1 MADKLKEIPAKILE
15 WWNKFTTRQK
25 SIIVGAAAVVIFA
38 FAIIMYV
45 MSKPQYVRLITCE
58 TTSQASEIIDTLDSA
73 GIAHKES
80 NDGLKIDVESSQQ
93 SAANLA
99 LGSAGYVPDALDLND
114 YLGGSMS
121 TTATDKERLYNSYL
135 EKYITQTIEAQSA
148 VKSAKVHLSFPKDNG
163 TLAAQKE
170 EASAFIQL
178 ELDGTFTSANAAA
191 LAKCVATWLRND
203 TTANI
208 TIMDT
213 DSNLLFAGGDDY
225 STAGIANSMQELQN
239 QAESM
244 IANQVK
250 KVLLGTKQYND
261 AAVTSHLSMDFSD
274 YKETVKEYYANSGRD
289 EGMLSH
295 EETYESENTND
306 GGGVPG
312 TTSNGESGKAT
323 YVSPDS
329 SNSSSS
335 TSETSRDYLP
345 NESIKD
351 TVTPAGG
358 INYTNS
364 SISIA
369 AITYKEIHYE
379 DVKRQG
385 LLDGTTWD
393 EYKSQNSADTKMT
406 VDQDMYSLVA
416 NATGINESNITIIA
430 YESPIF
436 YDKESSPVTAQ
447 NVLSVLMLL
456 LILGLLAF
464 VILHS
469 MRTRQAVQQEE
480 EVSVENML
488 QSTPE
493 AELEDIDV
501 ESKSETR
508 KMIEKFVDEN
518 PESAAAL
525 LRNWLNEDWNW
536 ETE

>member
-1 MADKLKEIPAKILE
+1 MADKLKEIPSKILE

-25 SIIVGAAAVVIFA
+25 SIIIGAAAVVIFA

-45 MSKPQYVRLITCE
+45 MNKPQYVSLITCD
-58 TTSQASEIIDTLDSA
+58 TTAQASEIIDTLDSA

-80 NDGLKIDVESSQQ
+80 NDGLKIEVESSKQ

-99 LGSAGYVPDALDLND
+99 LGSAGYMPDELKLSD
-114 YLGGSMS
+114 YLGNSMS

-135 EKYITQTIEAQSA
+135 EKYITETIEAQSA
-148 VKSAKVHLSFPKDNG
+148 VKSANVHLSFPKDNG

-225 STAGIANSMQELQN
+225 SSAGIANSMQELQN

-261 AAVTSHLSMDFSD
+261 AAVTSHLDMDFAD
-274 YKETVKEYYANSGRD
+274 YEETVKEYYANSDRT

-295 EETYESENTND
+295 EETYDSENTND

-312 TTSNGESGKAT
+312 TTSNGEGGTT

-329 SNSSSS
+329 SNSSST

-345 NESIKD
+345 NESIKN

-369 AITYKEIHYE
+369 AITYREIHYE

-385 LLDGTTWD
+385 LLDGTTWE
-393 EYKSQNSADTKMT
+393 EYKSQNSADTKLT

-416 NATGINESNITIIA
+416 NATGINENNITIIA

-436 YDKESSPVTAQ
+436 YDKESSPVTTQ
-447 NVLSVLMLL
+447 NVLSAIMLV
-456 LILGLLAF
+456 LILGLLIF
-464 VILHS
+464 VVLHS

-525 LRNWLNEDWNW
+525 LRNWLNEDWN
-536 ETE
+536 

>member
-274 YKETVKEYYANSGRD
+274 YKETVKEYYAEMKVCFPMRRLMRARIPMTAAVYRGQLPTGRA
-289 EGMLSH
+289 EILPMYLR
-295 EETYESENTND
+295 TA
-306 GGGVPG
+306 
-312 TTSNGESGKAT
+312 AT
-323 YVSPDS
+323 V
-329 SNSSSS
+329 
-335 TSETSRDYLP
+335 LP
-345 NESIKD
+345 LLPK
-351 TVTPAGG
+351 PAG
-358 INYTNS
+358 
-364 SISIA
+364 
-369 AITYKEIHYE
+369 
-379 DVKRQG
+379 
-385 LLDGTTWD
+385 
-393 EYKSQNSADTKMT
+393 
-406 VDQDMYSLVA
+406 
-416 NATGINESNITIIA
+416 IICRM
-430 YESPIF
+430 S
-436 YDKESSPVTAQ
+436 
-447 NVLSVLMLL
+447 
-456 LILGLLAF
+456 
-464 VILHS
+464 
-469 MRTRQAVQQEE
+469 
-480 EVSVENML
+480 
-488 QSTPE
+488 
-493 AELEDIDV
+493 
-501 ESKSETR
+501 
-508 KMIEKFVDEN
+508 
-518 PESAAAL
+518 L
-525 LRNWLNEDWNW
+525 LRIL
-536 ETE
+536 

>member
-1 MADKLKEIPAKILE
+1 
-15 WWNKFTTRQK
+15 
-25 SIIVGAAAVVIFA
+25 
-38 FAIIMYV
+38 
-45 MSKPQYVRLITCE
+45 
-58 TTSQASEIIDTLDSA
+58 
-73 GIAHKES
+73 
-80 NDGLKIDVESSQQ
+80 
-93 SAANLA
+93 
-99 LGSAGYVPDALDLND
+99 
-114 YLGGSMS
+114 MS

-312 TTSNGESGKAT
+312 TTSNGESGNTT

-335 TSETSRDYLP
+335 TSETSREYLP

-351 TVTPAGG
+351 
-358 INYTNS
+358 
-364 SISIA
+364 
-369 AITYKEIHYE
+369 KEIHYE

-525 LRNWLNEDWNW
+525 LRNWLNEDWN
-536 ETE
+536 

>member
-1 MADKLKEIPAKILE
+1 M
-15 WWNKFTTRQK
+15 
-25 SIIVGAAAVVIFA
+25 
-38 FAIIMYV
+38 
-45 MSKPQYVRLITCE
+45 
-58 TTSQASEIIDTLDSA
+58 
-73 GIAHKES
+73 
-80 NDGLKIDVESSQQ
+80 
-93 SAANLA
+93 
-99 LGSAGYVPDALDLND
+99 
-114 YLGGSMS
+114 
-121 TTATDKERLYNSYL
+121 
-135 EKYITQTIEAQSA
+135 
-148 VKSAKVHLSFPKDNG
+148 SFPKDNG

-312 TTSNGESGKAT
+312 TTSNGESGNTT

-525 LRNWLNEDWNW
+525 LRNWLNEDWN
-536 ETE
+536 

>member
-1 MADKLKEIPAKILE
+1 MADKLKEIPSKILE

-25 SIIVGAAAVVIFA
+25 SIIIGAAAVVIFA

-45 MSKPQYVRLITCE
+45 MNKPQYVSLITCD
-58 TTSQASEIIDTLDSA
+58 TTAQASEIIDTLDSA

-80 NDGLKIDVESSQQ
+80 NDGLKIEVESSKQ

-99 LGSAGYVPDALDLND
+99 LGSAGYMPDELKLSD
-114 YLGGSMS
+114 YLGNSMS

-135 EKYITQTIEAQSA
+135 QKYITQTIEAQSA

-178 ELDGTFTSANAAA
+178 ELDGTYTSANAAA

-225 STAGIANSMQELQN
+225 SSAGIANSMQELQN

-261 AAVTSHLSMDFSD
+261 AAVTSHLDMDFAD
-274 YKETVKEYYANSGRD
+274 YEETVKEYYANSDRT

-295 EETYESENTND
+295 EETYDSENTND

-312 TTSNGESGKAT
+312 TTSNGEGGTT

-329 SNSSSS
+329 SNSSST

-345 NESIKD
+345 NESIKN

-369 AITYKEIHYE
+369 AITYREIHYE

-385 LLDGTTWD
+385 LLDGTTWE
-393 EYKSQNSADTKMT
+393 EYKSQNSADTKLT

-416 NATGINESNITIIA
+416 NATGINENNITIIA

-436 YDKESSPVTAQ
+436 YDKESSPVTTQ
-447 NVLSVLMLL
+447 NVLSAIMLV
-456 LILGLLAF
+456 LILGLLLF
-464 VILHS
+464 VVLHS

-501 ESKSETR
+501 EAKSETR

-525 LRNWLNEDWNW
+525 LRNWLNEDWN
-536 ETE
+536 

>member
-1 MADKLKEIPAKILE
+1 
-15 WWNKFTTRQK
+15 
-25 SIIVGAAAVVIFA
+25 
-38 FAIIMYV
+38 
-45 MSKPQYVRLITCE
+45 
-58 TTSQASEIIDTLDSA
+58 
-73 GIAHKES
+73 
-80 NDGLKIDVESSQQ
+80 
-93 SAANLA
+93 
-99 LGSAGYVPDALDLND
+99 
-114 YLGGSMS
+114 
-121 TTATDKERLYNSYL
+121 
-135 EKYITQTIEAQSA
+135 
-148 VKSAKVHLSFPKDNG
+148 
-163 TLAAQKE
+163 
-170 EASAFIQL
+170 
-178 ELDGTFTSANAAA
+178 
-191 LAKCVATWLRND
+191 
-203 TTANI
+203 
-208 TIMDT
+208 
-213 DSNLLFAGGDDY
+213 
-225 STAGIANSMQELQN
+225 
-239 QAESM
+239 M

-261 AAVTSHLSMDFSD
+261 AAVTSHLSMDFSN
-274 YKETVKEYYANSGRD
+274 YEETVKEYYANSDRT

-312 TTSNGESGKAT
+312 TTSNGESGNTT

-329 SNSSSS
+329 NNSSSS

-345 NESIKD
+345 NESI
-351 TVTPAGG
+351 TNTITPAGG

-369 AITYKEIHYE
+369 AITYREVHYE

-393 EYKSQNSADTKMT
+393 EYKSQNSADKKID

-416 NATGINESNITIIA
+416 NATGISEDKITIIA

-436 YDKESSPVTAQ
+436 YDKESKPVSVQ
-447 NVLSVLMLL
+447 NILSIVMLV

-464 VILHS
+464 VVLHS

-480 EVSVENML
+480 EVSVENIL

-493 AELEDIDV
+493 SELEDIDV

-525 LRNWLNEDWNW
+525 LRNWLNEDWN
-536 ETE
+536 

>member
-1 MADKLKEIPAKILE
+1 MADKLKEIPSKILE

-25 SIIVGAAAVVIFA
+25 SIIIGAAAVVIFA

-45 MSKPQYVRLITCE
+45 MNKPQYVSLITCD
-58 TTSQASEIIDTLDSA
+58 TTAQASEIIDTLDSA

-80 NDGLKIDVESSQQ
+80 NDGLKIEVESSKQ

-99 LGSAGYVPDALDLND
+99 LGSAGYMPDELKLSD
-114 YLGGSMS
+114 YLGNSMS

-135 EKYITQTIEAQSA
+135 EKYITETIEAQSA

-225 STAGIANSMQELQN
+225 SSAGIANSMQELQN

-261 AAVTSHLSMDFSD
+261 AAVTSHLDMDFAD
-274 YKETVKEYYANSGRD
+274 YEETVKQYYANSDRT

-295 EETYESENTND
+295 EETYDSENTND

-312 TTSNGESGKAT
+312 TTSNGEGGTT

-329 SNSSSS
+329 SNSSST

-345 NESIKD
+345 NESIKN

-369 AITYKEIHYE
+369 AITYREIHYE

-385 LLDGTTWD
+385 LLDGTTWE
-393 EYKSQNSADTKMT
+393 EYKSQNGADTKLT

-416 NATGINESNITIIA
+416 NATGINENNITIIA

-436 YDKESSPVTAQ
+436 YDKESSPVTTQ
-447 NVLSVLMLL
+447 NVLSAIMLV

-464 VILHS
+464 VVLHS

-493 AELEDIDV
+493 SELEDIDV

-525 LRNWLNEDWNW
+525 LRNWLNEDWN
-536 ETE
+536 

>member
-25 SIIVGAAAVVIFA
+25 SIIIGAAAVVIFA

-45 MSKPQYVRLITCE
+45 MSKPQYVRLVTCE

-80 NDGLKIDVESSQQ
+80 NDGLKIDVESSKQ

-99 LGSAGYVPDALDLND
+99 LGSAGYVPDALNLND
-114 YLGGSMS
+114 YLGNSMS

-135 EKYITQTIEAQSA
+135 EQYITQTIEAQSA

-163 TLAAQKE
+163 TLAAQNE

-225 STAGIANSMQELQN
+225 TSAGIANSMQELQN

-312 TTSNGESGKAT
+312 TTSNGESGKTT

-329 SNSSSS
+329 NNSSSS

-345 NESIKD
+345 NESI
-351 TVTPAGG
+351 
-358 INYTNS
+358 NS

-393 EYKSQNSADTKMT
+393 EYKTQNSADTKLD
-406 VDQDMYSLVA
+406 VDSDMYSLVA
-416 NATGINESNITIIA
+416 NATGISESNITIIA

-436 YDKESSPVTAQ
+436 YDKESKPVSWQ
-447 NVLSVLMLL
+447 NVLSVVMLV
-456 LILGLLAF
+456 LILGLLVF
-464 VILHS
+464 VVLRS

-493 AELEDIDV
+493 TELEDIDV

-525 LRNWLNEDWNW
+525 LRNWLNEDWN
-536 ETE
+536 